1 MKLASFFGEN
11 KSACRGGMCA
21 GDPECPDKY
30 CEGLGGGTYWPLIAE
45 PNEAQEAADKPIT
58 PSVGEMAL
66 VALIVVPV
74 AGVVGWF
81 LFSNAPILWALVTL

>member
-1 MKLASFFGEN
+1 MKTCCEHHNVNCNQG
-11 KSACRGGMCA
+11 R
-21 GDPECPDKY
+21 ECP
-30 CEGLGGGTYWPLIAE
+30 ERLGGGNYYLHLIAE
-45 PNEAQEAADKPIT
+45 PNEAQETADKPIT

-81 LFSNAPILWALVTL
+81 LFSNAPILYALLTL